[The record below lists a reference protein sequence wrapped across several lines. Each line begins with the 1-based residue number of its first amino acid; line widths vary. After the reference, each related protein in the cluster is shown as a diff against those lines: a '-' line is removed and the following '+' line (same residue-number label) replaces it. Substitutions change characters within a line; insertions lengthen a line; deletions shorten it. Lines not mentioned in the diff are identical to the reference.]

1 MFDFNSNRIPV
12 LIPES
17 IELAAAREEA
27 DIVNNSPDI
36 LSARHAFWVGEEAL
50 QIEMS

>member
-12 LIPES
+12 LIPE
-17 IELAAAREEA
+17 IEMAAAGEA
-27 DIVNNSPDI
+27 DIVINSSDI